1 METTPT
7 RLYIKNMVCD
17 RCKLVVKQELEKL
30 HLTPLSVELGEI
42 ELPSP
47 FDDAAKD
54 DLKSALEKVGFELID
69 DKKSKLISQ
78 VKSLIINLIH
88 HAAQKRTHTNYSTYL
103 AQEIGKDYTYIS
115 NLFSEVE
122 GTTIEHYIINQ
133 KIERVKELLVY
144 GEKNISEIATE
155 LGYSSIGHLS
165 NQFKKIT
172 GLTPSHFKS
181 IGINKRKPLDQV

>member
-47 FDDAAKD
+47 LDDAAKD

-165 NQFKKIT
+165 NQFKKVT